1 MSQLPTLAPCPQ
13 PGAESITSHQHALDL
28 LLFRSYLLK
37 RDASALFADIVQST
51 QWHRVCYQSERHD
64 NACET
69 PCWTNFYGG
78 FERCQP
84 HQPVPPCMQPIL
96 ERVSRDLNV
105 PFNAVLLRLYFDGND
120 QITWHTDGRTFL
132 GPEPVIASLS
142 LGAAA
147 DFEMRHMTNV
157 WPCAGTP
164 LGGISPDVPQ
174 RSFKLSDGDML
185 VMKGRTQQQWH
196 HRVPKSKCR
205 GPRININFRYILHD
219 DESAK
224 RGVAAFY
231 KYMVTGD
238 HPLSPCG
245 RITAPSFT
253 YQQIVAKKA
262 PLISMFGN
270 SIRSGSSPSNDNNHI
285 TCRSDHTSTA
295 PTPPPIA
302 SDPPPIA
309 STPPPPAS
317 TPPTST
323 SVRPPL
329 PHAFKNFFTK
339 ATSPVSPTLLLPPS
353 PPSSMV
359 ATAKSAAADA
369 VLSAADSDDN
379 DVVCLDSPPSPVHSM
394 KACPM

>member
-1 MSQLPTLAPCPQ
+1 
-13 PGAESITSHQHALDL
+13 
-28 LLFRSYLLK
+28 
-37 RDASALFADIVQST
+37 
-51 QWHRVCYQSERHD
+51 
-64 NACET
+64 
-69 PCWTNFYGG
+69 
-78 FERCQP
+78 
-84 HQPVPPCMQPIL
+84 
-96 ERVSRDLNV
+96 VSRDLNV

-164 LGGISPDVPQ
+164 LGGVSPDVPQ

-270 SIRSGSSPSNDNNHI
+270 GSRSSSSLSSDNNQNASS
-285 TCRSDHTSTA
+285 SDHAATVFTPPPTA
-295 PTPPPIA
+295 PTPP
-302 SDPPPIA
+302 
-309 STPPPPAS
+309 TP
-317 TPPTST
+317 T
-323 SVRPPL
+323 SVRPPI
-329 PHAFKNFFTK
+329 PHAFRNFFTK
-339 ATSPVSPTLLLPPS
+339 AASSVSPTVLLPPS
-353 PPSSMV
+353 PLSLLDAAAAAAAAAALPPSPLSLLD
-359 ATAKSAAADA
+359 AAAAAAAAADA
-369 VLSAADSDDN
+369 ASSAADSDDD
-379 DVVCLDSPPSPVHSM
+379 DVVCLDSPPSPVQSL
-394 KACPM
+394 KSCPM